1 MQIWQ
6 KKCNFGSK
14 SLSNLYRFFSYVAI
28 RKIFATFPKS
38 IIGLLTAKR
47 PCHNG
52 KMPHPAHYAHYA
64 YPAHYAYLAHPAQ

>member
-1 MQIWQ
+1 MA

-14 SLSNLYRFFSYVAI
+14 TLSNLYRFFSYVAI

-47 PCHNG
+47 PCHKA
-52 KMPHPAHYAHYA
+52 KMPHPAHYA
-64 YPAHYAYLAHPAQ
+64 YPAHYAHPAQ